1 MKVYHGSNVFIDVVD
16 LKKCKPGRDFGH
28 GFYVTKIRQQAEDM
42 AYRVAKRSKGQI
54 VVTEFE
60 FDEYAYEDEDLCVL
74 RFDNY
79 NEAWLDFIILN
90 RKNKT
95 RNSAHDYDI
104 IEGPVADD
112 AVAAR
117 VNDYL
122 QGKVSKEDFLIELI
136 HKKPSHQL
144 CFCTLQSLLMLER
157 TDNKAECDI
166 YHIDDQ
172 IIQQLITDK
181 ELSDTQASNLY
192 FNSHTYKQLVDE
204 STGIYQKPWT
214 EIYQMFLRELNLSK
228 IRVYK

>member
-1 MKVYHGSNVFIDVVD
+1 
-16 LKKCKPGRDFGH
+16 
-28 GFYVTKIRQQAEDM
+28 
-42 AYRVAKRSKGQI
+42 
-54 VVTEFE
+54 
-60 FDEYAYEDEDLCVL
+60 
-74 RFDNY
+74 
-79 NEAWLDFIILN
+79 
-90 RKNKT
+90 
-95 RNSAHDYDI
+95 
-104 IEGPVADD
+104 
-112 AVAAR
+112 
-117 VNDYL
+117 
-122 QGKVSKEDFLIELI
+122 
-136 HKKPSHQL
+136 
-144 CFCTLQSLLMLER
+144 MLER

>member
-1 MKVYHGSNVFIDVVD
+1 M
-16 LKKCKPGRDFGH
+16 
-28 GFYVTKIRQQAEDM
+28 
-42 AYRVAKRSKGQI
+42 
-54 VVTEFE
+54 
-60 FDEYAYEDEDLCVL
+60 CVL

-192 FNSHTYKQLVDE
+192 FNSHTYKQLIDE
-204 STGIYQKPWT
+204 STDIYQKPWT
-214 EIYQMFLRELNLSK
+214 EIYQMFLRELNTATSDLATRLCRWRDNRFTRGQSNTVLSYQCQFPSN
-228 IRVYK
+228 ILRPQ